1 MEAIEILRDK
11 LVGEF
16 ISRFSVGDTWDLS
29 ISGYWLIAQEINSKD
44 EVSLNDWLQR
54 NYDLYSIAVDKE
66 SVSKSIIVASIL
78 RREIT
83 DVKLDE
89 SYALTLEFEGKAE
102 LVFSTKAEIVDWQWC
117 LNRTGNDPYI
127 DYLVACFWE
136 GEIAI
141 NENQN

>member
-1 MEAIEILRDK
+1 MEALEVLRGK

-29 ISGYWLIAQEINSKD
+29 IGDYWLSAQEINSKD
-44 EVSLNDWLQR
+44 ELFLNDWLQR
-54 NYDLYSIAVDKE
+54 NYDLYSSAVDKE
-66 SVSKSIIVASIL
+66 SISKSTIVASVL
-78 RREIT
+78 RRKIIG
-83 DVKLDE
+83 VKLDE
-89 SYALTLEFEGKAE
+89 SYALTLEFEDKAE
-102 LVFSTKAEIVDWQWC
+102 LVLSTKVEIVDWQWC

-141 NENQN
+141 NKNQD

>member
-1 MEAIEILRDK
+1 MEAIKVLRNK

-29 ISGYWLIAQEINSKD
+29 VGDYWLSAQEINSKD
-44 EVSLNDWLQR
+44 ELPLIGWLQS
-54 NYDLYSIAVDKE
+54 NYDLYNSAVDKE
-66 SVSKSIIVASIL
+66 NISKSTIVASVL
-78 RREIT
+78 RRKIT

-89 SYALTLEFEGKAE
+89 SYALTLEFEDKAE
-102 LVFSTKAEIVDWQWC
+102 LVLSTKVEIVDWQWY
-117 LNRTGNDPYI
+117 LSRTGNDPYI

-141 NENQN
+141 NENQA